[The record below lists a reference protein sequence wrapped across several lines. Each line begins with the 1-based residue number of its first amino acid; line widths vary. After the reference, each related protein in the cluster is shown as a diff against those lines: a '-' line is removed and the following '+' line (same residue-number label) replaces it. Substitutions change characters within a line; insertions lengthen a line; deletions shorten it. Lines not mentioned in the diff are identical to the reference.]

1 MLVEQEPDTD
11 IDPETLRYLAKVE
24 RDLYLALETRERID
38 RGLFFFS
45 AQAGSLSLSYF
56 LFNFQVTLSIIQLVC
71 TITSLMPGLIA
82 VSDGFSLSLSSTGW
96 DLQLGSRP
104 LVGIVQLGIG
114 ATVAWNGTAKVTQ
127 AVVETQKGI
136 TATYAAMAPD
146 KSFFQAIDWVLL
158 LGLLLAGL
166 SAGFLVKGDRG

>member
-56 LFNFQVTLSIIQLVC
+56 LFNFQVTLSIIQLLC

-96 DLQLGSRP
+96 DLQFGSRP

-136 TATYAAMAPD
+136 TATYAAMAPE
-146 KSFFQAIDWVLL
+146 KSFFQAIDWVLFTRFVISWIVCWL
-158 LGLLLAGL
+158 FSEG
-166 SAGFLVKGDRG
+166 R